1 MPTRT
6 AFRYSLIG
14 WVLVLAILILYS
26 QMIVQI
32 DNRVEALRLDVSI
45 IKENRTASKEQ
56 ILLMESNKARIDRLE
71 KKTP

>member
-1 MPTRT
+1 
-6 AFRYSLIG
+6 
-14 WVLVLAILILYS
+14 
-26 QMIVQI
+26 MIVQI